1 MALTKSDKQF
11 LKENFV
17 SKGDI
22 SNLTSAFNVGLGGLK
37 SYIDEKFKFF
47 PTKEELNRRLS
58 ELPTR
63 DEFNEKI
70 RLLPTRKEF
79 LARMDMLSGEYKKI
93 DEAETL
99 HAGKLSEHTDELE
112 KYDERIKAFESRHD
126 SKPTPPFTV

>member
-37 SYIDEKFKFF
+37 SYIDEKF
-47 PTKEELNRRLS
+47 S
-58 ELPTR
+58 EA
-63 DEFNEKI
+63 F
-70 RLLPTRKEF
+70 RLLPNKQDF
-79 LARMDMLSGEYKKI
+79 FSRMDMLSGEYKKI

-112 KYDERIKAFESRHD
+112 KHDERIKAIESRHG
-126 SKPTPPFTV
+126 SKPTPPFAV